1 MDEQDA
7 EVHHPRG
14 HIGKWGQNNSQA
26 ISVSTQ
32 QSKLQQQ
39 GAQRLSKSSSEHRA
53 ASSSEAQ
60 GKVGRGFPEAS
71 HFWELSG
78 GASFGPNNAHMLR
91 SQVTAKQEICDV
103 LLTCRYHL
111 LESFQLQRFKANK
124 QNSEEVA
131 IYTHTPQE
139 IKREN
144 DPDRQRVKG
153 TY

>member
-91 SQVTAKQEICDV
+91 SQVTAKQEVCDV

-131 IYTHTPQE
+131 IYTHTPRN
-139 IKREN
+139 K
-144 DPDRQRVKG
+144 KG
-153 TY
+153 K